1 MIVVLST
8 LTALIV
14 MKAHEPEKIYGCFSI
29 VICLAGATKV
39 EGGVEVPVDLRVWET
54 MLRRVL
60 LGCTRHERR
69 LSVGCHCASISRR
82 YRESHR
88 SRDPIEAKYC
98 YLHFSLFKHRKLDG
112 WSTNT
117 MNGGNWLPTNI
128 QDTAVVVV
136 VAIKVVVTVIKKQG
150 HHFNFSRGN
159 PKNSELLSRRRPQSV
174 IGAKNLINV

>member
-60 LGCTRHERR
+60 LRCTRHEKR

-88 SRDPIEAKYC
+88 SRDSIEAK
-98 YLHFSLFKHRKLDG
+98 FSIFAVQAQKIGWVVNQYHEWGQLTANKYSRYGSSSCSSNKSSSDG
-112 WSTNT
+112 YQEAGTSFQFFQREPKKFRTTFTSSTSI
-117 MNGGNWLPTNI
+117 G
-128 QDTAVVVV
+128 D
-136 VAIKVVVTVIKKQG
+136 
-150 HHFNFSRGN
+150 
-159 PKNSELLSRRRPQSV
+159 RR
-174 IGAKNLINV
+174 